1 MLEYCDIR
9 SEHDDFFAERRR
21 RWSDT
26 YKGVPDS
33 DEEDE
38 VDSKEKKNDVDKIE
52 DTKLKVTNVGSF
64 MVVQC
69 LCCKTDSFRTGIVR
83 WQITFDS
90 LCSKSSLVYVLY
102 CCI

>member
-1 MLEYCDIR
+1 MQGKSLMLEYCDIR

-38 VDSKEKKNDVDKIE
+38 VDGKEKKNDVDKIE
-52 DTKLKVTNVGSF
+52 DTKLKVIKV
-64 MVVQC
+64 
-69 LCCKTDSFRTGIVR
+69 
-83 WQITFDS
+83 
-90 LCSKSSLVYVLY
+90 
-102 CCI
+102 

>member
-9 SEHDDFFAERRR
+9 SEHGDLFAERRR

-38 VDSKEKKNDVDKIE
+38 VDGKEKKNDLDKIE
-52 DTKLKVTNVGSF
+52 DTKLKVTKV
-64 MVVQC
+64 
-69 LCCKTDSFRTGIVR
+69 
-83 WQITFDS
+83 
-90 LCSKSSLVYVLY
+90 
-102 CCI
+102 